1 MGSSPT
7 HTEPAVH
14 IESVRLGEGFIVKK
28 LTPVSPDLPGHLKVG
43 KPGTAGDPKLKDR
56 VVLRQLG
63 DL

>member
-1 MGSSPT
+1 M
-7 HTEPAVH
+7 
-14 IESVRLGEGFIVKK
+14 KK
-28 LTPVSPDLPGHLKVG
+28 QTPVSPDLPGHLKVG